1 MNAFKYI
8 GVYSRVDEKFTVF
21 SFPTD
26 NDECDKCIQALPN
39 TINNAT
45 KYTGVFEIDR
55 GSRIVPKE
63 KQEFDKNV
71 IKCWNH
77 LIQFDQNFQFNAD
90 VADNFLFVYK
100 MNDMLPK
107 VVFSI
112 SINQTFKIVCYITS
126 QI

>member
-63 KQEFDKNV
+63 KQEVVSIVNFEHV
-71 IKCWNH
+71 IAGWEVYFHFKDVMEYMKK
-77 LIQFDQNFQFNAD
+77 QPPDSNAERISCSSF
-90 VADNFLFVYK
+90 FLAVLF
-100 MNDMLPK
+100 
-107 VVFSI
+107 
-112 SINQTFKIVCYITS
+112 
-126 QI
+126 